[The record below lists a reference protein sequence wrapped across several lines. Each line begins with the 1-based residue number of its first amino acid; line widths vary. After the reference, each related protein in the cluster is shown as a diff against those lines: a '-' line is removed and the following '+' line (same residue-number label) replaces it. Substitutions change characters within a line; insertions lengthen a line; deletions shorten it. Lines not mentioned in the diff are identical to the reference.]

1 MARAIALASAHL
13 NVEHQEWARRFAVY
27 ACAMSLIAAGR
38 FLPL

>member
-13 NVEHQEWARRFAVY
+13 HLDHQEWARRFAVC
-27 ACAMSLIAAGR
+27 ACAVSLIAAGR